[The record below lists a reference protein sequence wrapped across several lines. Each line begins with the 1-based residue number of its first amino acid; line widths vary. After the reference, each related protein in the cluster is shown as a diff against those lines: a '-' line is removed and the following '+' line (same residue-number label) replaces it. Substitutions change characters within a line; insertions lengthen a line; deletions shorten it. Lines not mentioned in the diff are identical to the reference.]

1 MKNAG
6 RTDDAGANECRS
18 PEYKTSVN
26 FCYSAWHGGHVSC
39 NHLYRDSVH
48 YLIYGRITFHAPF
61 NFSSD
66 HAAFAGLVDGRE
78 TVGIPVTAS

>member
-1 MKNAG
+1 MPAEQTMLEQMSAG
-6 RTDDAGANECRS
+6 T
-18 PEYKTSVN
+18 
-26 FCYSAWHGGHVSC
+26 FCYSAWHGGRVSC
-39 NHLYRDSVH
+39 KHSYRGGVH

-78 TVGIPVTAS
+78 TAGIPVTAS

>member
-6 RTDDAGANECRS
+6 RTDDAGANKCRNLLLQC
-18 PEYKTSVN
+18 V
-26 FCYSAWHGGHVSC
+26 AWRVSC
-39 NHLYRDSVH
+39 KHSYRGGVH
-48 YLIYGRITFHAPF
+48 YRIYGRITFHAPF

-78 TVGIPVTAS
+78 TAGIPVTAS

>member
-1 MKNAG
+1 MPAEQTMLEQMSAG
-6 RTDDAGANECRS
+6 T
-18 PEYKTSVN
+18 
-26 FCYSAWHGGHVSC
+26 FCYSARAWRVSC
-39 NHLYRDSVH
+39 KHSYRGSVH

-78 TVGIPVTAS
+78 TAGTPVTAH

>member
-6 RTDDAGANECRS
+6 RTDDAGANKCRS

-26 FCYSAWHGGHVSC
+26 FCYSARAWRVSC
-39 NHLYRDSVH
+39 KHSYRGSVH

-78 TVGIPVTAS
+78 TAGIPVTAS